1 METKPITL
9 NTLLISAA
17 ALIAIELAV
26 NAIIARGLLPFMI
39 GQGLARIFQIIVI
52 VVIVRR
58 WGKGLISIGISRPT
72 IPGGLSKGFLWSLGF
87 GIATGFVFGILFLFG
102 VDVLKLFQ
110 TSLPLSR
117 ISIFLFLCVG
127 VLIAPIAEEIFFRGI
142 LYGFFRRFG
151 VAPALMIS
159 TLIFVLLHLVRQ
171 GIPLTQIVGGLLF
184 AVAYE
189 VEKNLFVPIV
199 IHCLGNLAIFSLS
212 LIAQI

>member
-17 ALIAIELAV
+17 AVIAIELAV
-26 NAIIARGLLPFMI
+26 NAIIARGLLPLMI
-39 GQGLARIFQIIVI
+39 GQGLARIFQIIVM

-58 WGKGLISIGISRPT
+58 WQKGLISIGISRPT
-72 IPGGLSKGFLWSLGF
+72 IQGGLSKGFLWSLGF
-87 GIATGFVFGILFLFG
+87 GIATSFFFGILFLFG

-117 ISIFLFLCVG
+117 SSIFLFFCVG
-127 VLIAPIAEEIFFRGI
+127 VLIGPIAEEIFFRGI

-151 VAPALMIS
+151 VAPALTIS

-171 GIPLTQIVGGLLF
+171 GLPLTQIVGGLLF